1 MITDMAGES
10 KIIIR
15 ESIRE
20 RYEYL
25 RCKYKELKK
34 AGKIE
39 INN

>member
-20 RYEYL
+20 RYWKDMNI
-25 RCKYKELKK
+25 CAANTK
-34 AGKIE
+34 
-39 INN
+39 N